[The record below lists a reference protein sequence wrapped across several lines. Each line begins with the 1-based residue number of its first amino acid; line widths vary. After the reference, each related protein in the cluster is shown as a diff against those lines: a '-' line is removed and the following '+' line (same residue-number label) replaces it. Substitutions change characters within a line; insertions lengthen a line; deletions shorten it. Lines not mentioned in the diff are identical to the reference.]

1 MAREGF
7 EEVHCLQDPPSGM
20 RAFLAIHDTSHG
32 PAFGG
37 IRRMEYRTEE
47 EALFDCLRLS
57 RAMSRK
63 CLLAELPAGGAKVV
77 LLDREGVD
85 WPAAYAAVG
94 RAVERLGGRFYT
106 GPDMGTGPEDL
117 AHVAA
122 ETSYVTDPGPEG
134 PGLLA
139 EATAE
144 GVFASMGA
152 ALEHLD
158 GEADWPSRKIAI
170 QGLGAVGF
178 ELARCLVNEGA
189 HVLAS
194 DIDPARTER
203 GAEELGLEIQA
214 PNRGLEVECDVFAPC
229 ALGGILH
236 DLSVERLACRAVVG
250 GANNLLAG
258 ALHGERLHER
268 GILYVPD
275 FVANAGALIRG
286 TLFHLEGER
295 IAPKDIGAR
304 VARTVTQ
311 VLEESRE
318 TDRSPA
324 RVAVDLAEAR
334 LAAQREVSSV

>member
-1 MAREGF
+1 
-7 EEVHCLQDPPSGM
+7 
-20 RAFLAIHDTSHG
+20 
-32 PAFGG
+32 AFGG

-63 CLLAELPAGGAKVV
+63 CLLADLPAGGAKMV
-77 LLDREGVD
+77 LLDREDVD
-85 WPAAYAAVG
+85 WALAYQAVG
-94 RAVERLGGRFYT
+94 RAVERLGGSFYT
-106 GPDMGTGPEDL
+106 GPDMGTGAEDL
-117 AHVAA
+117 AHVAT
-122 ETSYVTDPGPEG
+122 ETSFVTDPGPEG
-134 PGLLA
+134 PGLLG

-144 GVFASMGA
+144 GVFASIGA
-152 ALEHLD
+152 ALEHMD
-158 GEADWPSRKIAI
+158 GAADWPKRKIAI

-194 DIDPARTER
+194 DIDPAKTER
-203 GAEELGLEIQA
+203 GAKELGLEIQA

-250 GANNLLAG
+250 GANNLLAS

-268 GILYVPD
+268 GILYIPD

-295 IAPKDIGAR
+295 ITPKEIGERIACT
-304 VARTVTQ
+304 VAQ
-311 VLEESRE
+311 VLEETRASGH
-318 TDRSPA
+318 SPA
-324 RVAVDLAEAR
+324 RVAVDLADAR
-334 LAAQREVSSV
+334 LAAQRENSPST